1 MELQANKVSLKRHIL
16 NNNRLLIK
24 QKMETLHLYIYEFVW
39 DLCCRARPKTVW
51 FERPPLF
58 LEPWVQVSLWTQ
70 VSVSLNRNSIFKDR
84 KKKDILQLQL
94 CISYPCFQIKN
105 KTSSSESG
113 APGYKTTCQFSGAA
127 ASIISPNH
135 QYSSPSVFDGDP
147 PARLRRMESYRR
159 KQTGP
164 RYRKTG

>member
-1 MELQANKVSLKRHIL
+1 MCTWTFKLIGFPLSGVFWIITGCLLNKRWRLYNGDDFTFMNLSENCAGGL
-16 NNNRLLIK
+16 NWRPRTDRFSGPWIFTQSSKKEKNN
-24 QKMETLHLYIYEFVW
+24 
-39 DLCCRARPKTVW
+39 
-51 FERPPLF
+51 
-58 LEPWVQVSLWTQ
+58 
-70 VSVSLNRNSIFKDR
+70 
-84 KKKDILQLQL
+84 ILQLQL